1 MDISAARPAE
11 LVEVLAKTW
20 PAGVSV
26 KEVTNLIAKALSRLL
41 AREGYPPIK
50 PSRVYDIWGGEA
62 TPRYWEMDALREAA
76 GMAVAREAHNEFRTF
91 SARLDRVEHLA
102 EQVLRAQEAILV
114 PDEDVVRPDIDA
126 VDVVRS
132 GRHRAVD
139 RRGAAR

>member
-41 AREGYPPIK
+41 
-50 PSRVYDIWGGEA
+50 
-62 TPRYWEMDALREAA
+62 
-76 GMAVAREAHNEFRTF
+76 AREAHNEFRTF